1 MSRDNVF
8 CGSGLNPELTPE
20 GQEMAESFAAAY
32 SKTQWQAVYTSP
44 LQRAV
49 ATAAPL
55 CTALG
60 LSMEKR
66 EGLVEIGYG
75 SWEAQTVEKVS
86 QEFHDDYLRWTAD
99 PAWNAPTGGET
110 ANAVSRRALEVV
122 EDIGRRYLDGN
133 VLIVSHKATIR
144 IALCALMGID
154 VGRFRF
160 RLACPVG
167 SVSIVEFA
175 EHGPLLQTLANREHQ
190 NERLRSLPGT

>member
-1 MSRDNVF
+1 MF

-20 GQEMAESFAAAY
+20 GHEMAQAFADAY
-32 SKTQWQAVYTSP
+32 SKTNWQAVYVSP

-49 ATAAPL
+49 ATAEPL
-55 CTALG
+55 CHALN
-60 LSMEKR
+60 LPMHKR
-66 EGLVEIGYG
+66 DGLVEIGYG
-75 SWEAQTVEKVS
+75 AWEGQSVEKVS
-86 QEFHDDYLRWTAD
+86 QQFHDDYLRWTAD
-99 PAWNAPTGGET
+99 PAWNAPTGGESAVT
-110 ANAVSRRALEVV
+110 VSRRAIEVV
-122 EDIGRRYLDGN
+122 EEIQRRHTDGN

-160 RLACPVG
+160 RLGCPVG
-167 SVSIVEFA
+167 SVSVIEFA

>member
-1 MSRDNVF
+1 MF
-8 CGSGLNPELTPE
+8 CGSGLNPGLTPE
-20 GQEMAESFAAAY
+20 GQEMAQSFADAY
-32 SKTQWQAVYTSP
+32 AKTQWHAIYTST

-49 ATAAPL
+49 ATATPL
-55 CTALG
+55 CNALS
-60 LSMEKR
+60 LPMQQR

-75 SWEAQTVEKVS
+75 AWEGQTVEKVS
-86 QEFHDDYLRWTAD
+86 HQFHDDYLRWTSD
-99 PAWNAPTGGET
+99 PAWNAPTDGET
-110 ANAVSRRALEVV
+110 AITISRRVTEVI
-122 EDIGRRYLDGN
+122 EEIQHLYPDGN

-160 RLACPVG
+160 RLSCPVG

-190 NERLRSLPGT
+190 SERLRSLPGT

>member
-20 GQEMAESFAAAY
+20 GQEMAQAFADAY
-32 SKTQWQAVYTSP
+32 ASLKWAAVYASP
-44 LQRAV
+44 LARAV
-49 ATAAPL
+49 ATATPL

-60 LSMEKR
+60 VSMEQR

-75 SWEAQTVEKVS
+75 AWEAQTVEKVS
-86 QEFHDDYLRWTAD
+86 AQFHDDYLRWTAD

-110 ANAVSRRALEVV
+110 AIGVSRRALEVI
-122 EDIGRRYLDGN
+122 EEIQQRHTDGN

-160 RLACPVG
+160 RFGCPVG
-167 SVSIVEFA
+167 SVSVVEFA

-190 NERLRSLPGT
+190 SERLRSLPGT